1 MLYCSWI
8 RSRTRTTWGW
18 LTVTL
23 RPRFLAF
30 AAAAAAATFRA
41 RAANPAA
48 FCVPVVPW
56 AAMPAPVPFVP
67 WKSAMTE
74 VGIIQYGTYRRMT
87 FPSSDRSATFR
98 RRRPL
103 LSHFPPAS
111 RACSFPMRLSSR
123 KCFWKTCA
131 PALPIV
137 VTAPQY
143 SHTTRAKPAPGFI
156 GAPQELHLKSMG
168 RGGGEAA
175 AAGAAGAWAGYP
187 GAGAWAWGTPGA
199 APWAGTTTPCRAPQ
213 RLQNTEPSAIFP
225 PHWLQNRGK
234 PPVQRRDGATD
245 LLKNSGPSVIPS
257 SLQCGNDASRLS
269 TRRRGPHLAPRYPG
283 S

>member
-1 MLYCSWI
+1 
-8 RSRTRTTWGW
+8 
-18 LTVTL
+18 
-23 RPRFLAF
+23 
-30 AAAAAAATFRA
+30 
-41 RAANPAA
+41 
-48 FCVPVVPW
+48 
-56 AAMPAPVPFVP
+56 
-67 WKSAMTE
+67 
-74 VGIIQYGTYRRMT
+74 MT

-111 RACSFPMRLSSR
+111 RACSFEMRLSSR

-168 RGGGEAA
+168 RGGGAA
-175 AAGAAGAWAGYP
+175 AAA
-187 GAGAWAWGTPGA
+187 GA

-245 LLKNSGPSVIPS
+245 
-257 SLQCGNDASRLS
+257 
-269 TRRRGPHLAPRYPG
+269 
-283 S
+283 